1 MISLIRV
8 QAALTMDE
16 LPKYVSIDNL
26 NGKKDIQVA
35 RRVVKGLVHSLPQ
48 SD

>member
-8 QAALTMDE
+8 QAALTTMDVL

-35 RRVVKGLVHSLPQ
+35 RRVVKGLRSGL
-48 SD
+48 